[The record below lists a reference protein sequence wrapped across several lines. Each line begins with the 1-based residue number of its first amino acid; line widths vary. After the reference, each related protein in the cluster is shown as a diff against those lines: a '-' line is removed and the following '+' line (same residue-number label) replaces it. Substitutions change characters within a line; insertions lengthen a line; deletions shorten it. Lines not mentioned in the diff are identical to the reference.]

1 MYAEVALPEEHR
13 VRAAGFGLHPAL
25 LDAAM
30 HTIAFYDRDEA
41 DAELVLP
48 FAYREVALHASGA
61 SALRVRVTPSG
72 PNTMT
77 LDLADESGSPVAS
90 VGSVV
95 SRPVSPEQFDTAATA
110 DRMFHVAW
118 EELPVRP
125 DGTTV
130 EPVPVVDAEDVHRL
144 TATLEASLPE
154 MLLLDLGG
162 GVDSDTGD
170 ATAEVRELTGRALRV
185 VQAWLAEPSL
195 ASSRLVVVTRG
206 AVAVREADPLDP
218 AVAAVWG
225 LMGSAQA
232 ENPGR
237 ILLLDIDQETIPT
250 ALLPAML
257 AGDQRQLALRDA
269 TCFARRLTRVV
280 EVPEAGSGGVGGVRS
295 GGTVLVTGGTG
306 ALGAVVARHL
316 VAVHGVRSLVL
327 A

>member
-13 VRAAGFGLHPAL
+13 VQAAGFGLHPAL

-30 HTIAFYDRDEA
+30 HTIAFHDRDEG
-41 DAELVLP
+41 DAQLVLP

-77 LDLADESGSPVAS
+77 LELADESGASVAS

-95 SRPVSPEQFDTAATA
+95 SRPVSPEQFGTAATA
-110 DRMFHVAW
+110 DRMFRVAW
-118 EELPVRP
+118 EELPMRP

-130 EPVPVVDAEDVHRL
+130 EPLPVVDAEDVHRL
-144 TATLEASLPE
+144 ATTPEASLPDA
-154 MLLLDLGG
+154 LLLDLGG
-162 GVDSDTGD
+162 GVGSGTGD
-170 ATAEVRELTGRALRV
+170 GLADVRELTGRALRV

-195 ASSRLVVVTRG
+195 VSSRLLVVTRG
-206 AVAVREADPLDP
+206 AVAVREADPVDP

-269 TCFARRLTRVV
+269 ICFTRHLSRVMN
-280 EVPEAGSGGVGGVRS
+280 VPEAEPVGVGF
-295 GGTVLVTGGTG
+295 GGTVLVT
-306 ALGAVVARHL
+306 
-316 VAVHGVRSLVL
+316 
-327 A
+327 